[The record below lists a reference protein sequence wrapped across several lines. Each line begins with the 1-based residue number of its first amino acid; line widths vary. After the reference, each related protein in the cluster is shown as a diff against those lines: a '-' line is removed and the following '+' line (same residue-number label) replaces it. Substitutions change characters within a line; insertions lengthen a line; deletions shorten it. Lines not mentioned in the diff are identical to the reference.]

1 MITWVDVSLNAWAS
15 WAISQ
20 ARREVG
26 YPSVS
31 PMFKDAPSGRV
42 FESHEPGVIRADLM
56 QMDRAVM
63 ALPSLLKVVVVEYY
77 QRRRSANDAAK
88 ALGVRKTQM
97 YRYLDQAHLHIAN
110 HFDAVSVGG

>member
-97 YRYLDQAHLHIAN
+97 YRYLDQAHLHIADY
-110 HFDAVSVGG
+110 FASVSVGG